1 MTVCQSQAQL
11 PTEGDTLSFVS
22 AKKPTPAAQLALAH
36 KHLARV
42 QSAWTEPTNWD
53 DLMLYGMYAVEA
65 AIRAAALQLSHDLKK
80 THWDK
85 AEYAK
90 RLTTEYKL
98 PDVSEL
104 VADLNRGRK
113 AVGYGDDEIPDELGD
128 AEVIA
133 IRIEEF
139 IDAVEAF
146 IESCP

>member
-1 MTVCQSQAQL
+1 
-11 PTEGDTLSFVS
+11 
-22 AKKPTPAAQLALAH
+22 
-36 KHLARV
+36 
-42 QSAWTEPTNWD
+42 
-53 DLMLYGMYAVEA
+53 MYAVEA